1 MTKEKNILHLIEERK
16 QAMSSKQQQ
25 LADYILANY
34 KTAAFLN
41 STKLAR
47 LAEVSG
53 STVIRFAEELG
64 YDGFPS
70 MQAALHRIVQMEIS
84 TVDAFLSSN
93 AAPSEQSQ
101 EKGSFFH
108 PCIQS
113 FHKAEKSISMDA
125 IESTAKLL
133 ANARNVY
140 IMGFLGSSF
149 LAEHMSYVLSR
160 IRRNVFRIKA
170 LDNSILPLMPEDG
183 WEQDAALVYAFPRFP
198 AMTTAYTEYFHQR
211 GVPIA
216 CITTAYRNN
225 FSDLADIS
233 IGIDIEYRTYVD
245 HLTPVLYVSEVLAK
259 KVSKLAPDNSVR
271 QLERFERFTRD
282 LHAFSL

>member
-1 MTKEKNILHLIEERK
+1 MTKEKDILRLIEEKK
-16 QAMSSKQQQ
+16 QDMSSKQQQ
-25 LADYILANY
+25 LADYILDNY

-41 STKLAR
+41 STKLAK
-47 LAEVSG
+47 LAGVSG

-93 AAPSEQSQ
+93 SLPVEQSRG
-101 EKGSFFH
+101 KGSFFQ

-113 FHKAEKSISMDA
+113 FHKAEKSISMDS
-125 IESTAKLL
+125 IESAANLL
-133 ANARNVY
+133 AKARNVY

-170 LDNSILPLMPEDG
+170 LDSSILPLMPEDG

-198 AMTTAYTEYFHQR
+198 SMTTAYTEYFHQQ

-216 CITTAYRNN
+216 CITTAYRNHI
-225 FSDLADIS
+225 SDMADIS

-271 QLERFERFTRD
+271 QLERFERFTHD
-282 LHAFSL
+282 LNAFSL

>member
-1 MTKEKNILHLIEERK
+1 MTKEKNILRLIEERK

-70 MQAALHRIVQMEIS
+70 MQPALHRIVQMEIS

-101 EKGSFFH
+101 EKGGFFH